1 MSHTPH
7 NKLKNYCDKLI
18 KMYSGLGA
26 RTTQNMAVG
35 ATYLEIYIY
44 IYKIIIQIITF
55 ITTTWSR
62 LSARLGHIILGLD
75 FIGCNVG
82 NPVFSKLI
90 IS

>member
-44 IYKIIIQIITF
+44 IYIYIYTQNNNTDNNIYYDHMKSSF
-55 ITTTWSR
+55 CEARSHNFR
-62 LSARLGHIILGLD
+62 LRFYRL
-75 FIGCNVG
+75 
-82 NPVFSKLI
+82 
-90 IS
+90 